1 MTVASAAVNN
11 TNKKETFKNCA
22 PYTDYITEI
31 NNTQVDDAQKI
42 DAVMLMYNLI
52 EYSYAYQKTPRSLCQ
67 YYTDEPAL
75 NASPEIINFPANNN
89 NNSSF
94 KFKEQITGQ
103 TANSGTKAVEI
114 MTLVKYLSNFWR
126 ALEMPLINCEINL
139 HFKW

>member
-52 EYSYAYQKTPRSLCQ
+52 EYSYAY
-67 YYTDEPAL
+67 
-75 NASPEIINFPANNN
+75 
-89 NNSSF
+89 
-94 KFKEQITGQ
+94 
-103 TANSGTKAVEI
+103 
-114 MTLVKYLSNFWR
+114 
-126 ALEMPLINCEINL
+126 
-139 HFKW
+139 